1 MYYFSHAKL
10 NILLWHW
17 IILSFLSTILPAVTG
32 VGIVEESDSMKQS
45 LSAQRLEPASV
56 YAVLNLLYMIVI
68 SIVALSNNFL
78 LRFYKGKIYTK

>member
-1 MYYFSHAKL
+1 
-10 NILLWHW
+10 
-17 IILSFLSTILPAVTG
+17 
-32 VGIVEESDSMKQS
+32 VEESDSMKQS